1 MGLGKKWFLW
11 SQVVIGMLLVQAFA
25 TGMQILSRIILVE
38 GTFVFALM
46 TYRHLVAALC
56 VAPLAF
62 YFERVSEVNKCN
74 KNVWFWLFC
83 NALAGITGAMGLFYY
98 GLRNTTATYA
108 TNFLNLVP
116 IVTFVLSIL
125 LKLERLNLHTK
136 EGKVKCIGALM
147 CVSGALIT
155 SLYKGKS
162 YYIISHHHTTNDS
175 HTIPHTTHTN
185 WPLGTLMLV
194 GSCFSCSAW
203 FLIQVKLKRIF
214 PYRYWAILLTC
225 LIGAVQSAIIGLCI
239 DTSVGSWTLGWNL
252 QLITII
258 YSGSLATA
266 ATFCLVTWAISL
278 KGATY
283 PSMFNPLT
291 LIFVSL
297 SEAIILCVSITTG
310 TVFFSG
316 PWTMWALGTGLVR
329 LCPGSGLIMILVV
342 FGWSLIGMMLI
353 IFGLYSFLLGNKKE
367 NKSLVHD
374 ENNLEGEGATKMLIK
389 NNNNNVTINHH
400 IIPTGL
406 ELTTIN
412 VVPTTSPKQM
422 IQQK

>member
-83 NALAGITGAMGLFYY
+83 NALAG
-98 GLRNTTATYA
+98 
-108 TNFLNLVP
+108 
-116 IVTFVLSIL
+116 
-125 LKLERLNLHTK
+125 LERLNLDTK
-136 EGKVKCIGALM
+136 GGKVKCIGALM
-147 CVSGALIT
+147 CVGGALTT
-155 SLYKGKS
+155 SLYKGKA
-162 YYIISHHHTTNDS
+162 YYIISHHHHHDHTTNHS
-175 HTIPHTTHTN
+175 HIIPNTTHTN

-194 GSCFSCSAW
+194 GSCFCYSTW
-203 FLIQVKLKRIF
+203 FLIQVKLKQIF
-214 PYRYWAILLTC
+214 PYKYWSTMLTC
-225 LIGAVQSAIIGLCI
+225 LIGALQSAIVGLCL
-239 DTSVGSWTLGWNL
+239 DRSVASWRLGWNL

-266 ATFCLVTWAISL
+266 ATFCLLTWAISI

-297 SEAIILCVSITTG
+297 SEAIILGVAITTG
-310 TVFFSG
+310 T
-316 PWTMWALGTGLVR
+316 
-329 LCPGSGLIMILVV
+329 
-342 FGWSLIGMMLI
+342 LIGMVLI
-353 IFGLYSFLLGNKKE
+353 IFGLYSFLWGNRKE
-367 NKSLVHD
+367 TKSLVHD
-374 ENNLEGEGATKMLIK
+374 ENSLEGEGAIK
-389 NNNNNVTINHH
+389 ITMSASDH
-400 IIPTGL
+400 IPTM
-406 ELTTIN
+406 
-412 VVPTTSPKQM
+412 PTTPKQ
-422 IQQK
+422 

>member
-162 YYIISHHHTTNDS
+162 YYIISHHHTTNHS

-203 FLIQVKLKRIF
+203 FLIQGI
-214 PYRYWAILLTC
+214 
-225 LIGAVQSAIIGLCI
+225 
-239 DTSVGSWTLGWNL
+239 
-252 QLITII
+252 
-258 YSGSLATA
+258 LATA
-266 ATFCLVTWAISL
+266 VNLCLLSWAISVQ
-278 KGATY
+278 GPTY
-283 PSMFNPLT
+283 PPMFNPLA
-291 LIFVSL
+291 LIFVAFL
-297 SEAIILCVSITTG
+297 EALTLGEPITVG
-310 TVFFSG
+310 T
-316 PWTMWALGTGLVR
+316 
-329 LCPGSGLIMILVV
+329 
-342 FGWSLIGMMLI
+342 LIGVVLI
-353 IFGLYSFLLGNKKE
+353 IFGLYSFLWGKRKE
-367 NKSLVHD
+367 MQRV
-374 ENNLEGEGATKMLIK
+374 EGEAA
-389 NNNNNVTINHH
+389 NSSANH
-400 IIPTGL
+400 
-406 ELTTIN
+406 ELN
-412 VVPTTSPKQM
+412 
-422 IQQK
+422 

>member
-83 NALAGITGAMGLFYY
+83 NALAGVTCAMGLFYY
-98 GLRNTTATYA
+98 GLRDTTATYA
-108 TNFLNLVP
+108 TNFLNLIP

-125 LKLERLNLHTK
+125 LKLERLNLDTK
-136 EGKVKCIGALM
+136 GGKVKCIGALM
-147 CVSGALIT
+147 CVGGALTT
-155 SLYKGKS
+155 SLYKGKA
-162 YYIISHHHTTNDS
+162 YYIISHHHHHDHTTNHS
-175 HTIPHTTHTN
+175 HIIPNTTHTN

-194 GSCFSCSAW
+194 GSCFCYSTW
-203 FLIQVKLKRIF
+203 FLIQVKLKQIF
-214 PYRYWAILLTC
+214 PYKYWSTMLTC
-225 LIGAVQSAIIGLCI
+225 LIGALQSAIVGLCL
-239 DTSVGSWTLGWNL
+239 DRSVASWRLGWNL

-266 ATFCLVTWAISL
+266 ATFCLLTWAISI

-297 SEAIILCVSITTG
+297 SEAIILV
-310 TVFFSG
+310 
-316 PWTMWALGTGLVR
+316 
-329 LCPGSGLIMILVV
+329 
-342 FGWSLIGMMLI
+342 
-353 IFGLYSFLLGNKKE
+353 
-367 NKSLVHD
+367 
-374 ENNLEGEGATKMLIK
+374 
-389 NNNNNVTINHH
+389 
-400 IIPTGL
+400 
-406 ELTTIN
+406 
-412 VVPTTSPKQM
+412 
-422 IQQK
+422 

>member
-162 YYIISHHHTTNDS
+162 YYIISHHHTTNHS

-297 SEAIILCVSITTG
+297 SEAIILGVSITTG
-310 TVFFSG
+310 T
-316 PWTMWALGTGLVR
+316 
-329 LCPGSGLIMILVV
+329 
-342 FGWSLIGMMLI
+342 LIGMMLI

-389 NNNNNVTINHH
+389 NNNNNNNVTINHH

-412 VVPTTSPKQM
+412 VVPTTSPKQI

>member
-83 NALAGITGAMGLFYY
+83 NALAG
-98 GLRNTTATYA
+98 
-108 TNFLNLVP
+108 
-116 IVTFVLSIL
+116 
-125 LKLERLNLHTK
+125 LERLNLDTK
-136 EGKVKCIGALM
+136 GGKVKCIGALM
-147 CVSGALIT
+147 CVGGALTT
-155 SLYKGKS
+155 SLYKGKA
-162 YYIISHHHTTNDS
+162 YYIISHHHHHDHTTNHS
-175 HTIPHTTHTN
+175 HIIPNTTHTN

-194 GSCFSCSAW
+194 GSCFCYSTW
-203 FLIQVKLKRIF
+203 FLIQVKLKQIF
-214 PYRYWAILLTC
+214 PYKYWSTMLTC
-225 LIGAVQSAIIGLCI
+225 LIGALQSAIVGLCL
-239 DTSVGSWTLGWNL
+239 DRSVASWRLGWNL

-266 ATFCLVTWAISL
+266 ATFCLLTWAISI

-297 SEAIILCVSITTG
+297 SEAIILGVAITSG
-310 TVFFSG
+310 T
-316 PWTMWALGTGLVR
+316 
-329 LCPGSGLIMILVV
+329 
-342 FGWSLIGMMLI
+342 
-353 IFGLYSFLLGNKKE
+353 KE
-367 NKSLVHD
+367 TKSLVHD
-374 ENNLEGEGATKMLIK
+374 ENSLEGEGAIK
-389 NNNNNVTINHH
+389 ITMSATDH
-400 IIPTGL
+400 IPTM
-406 ELTTIN
+406 
-412 VVPTTSPKQM
+412 PTTPKQ
-422 IQQK
+422 

>member
-83 NALAGITGAMGLFYY
+83 NALAG
-98 GLRNTTATYA
+98 
-108 TNFLNLVP
+108 
-116 IVTFVLSIL
+116 
-125 LKLERLNLHTK
+125 LERLNLNTK
-136 EGKVKCIGALM
+136 GGKVKCIGALM
-147 CVSGALIT
+147 CVGGALTT
-155 SLYKGKS
+155 SLYKGKA
-162 YYIISHHHTTNDS
+162 YYIISHHHHHDHTTNHS
-175 HTIPHTTHTN
+175 HIIPNTTHTN

-194 GSCFSCSAW
+194 GSCFCYSTW
-203 FLIQVKLKRIF
+203 FLIQVKLKQIF
-214 PYRYWAILLTC
+214 PYKYWSTMLTC
-225 LIGAVQSAIIGLCI
+225 LIGALQSAIVGLCL
-239 DTSVGSWTLGWNL
+239 DRSVASWRLGWNL

-266 ATFCLVTWAISL
+266 ATFCLLTWAISI

-297 SEAIILCVSITTG
+297 SEAIILGVAITTG
-310 TVFFSG
+310 T
-316 PWTMWALGTGLVR
+316 
-329 LCPGSGLIMILVV
+329 
-342 FGWSLIGMMLI
+342 
-353 IFGLYSFLLGNKKE
+353 KE
-367 NKSLVHD
+367 TKSLVHD
-374 ENNLEGEGATKMLIK
+374 ENSLEGEGAIK
-389 NNNNNVTINHH
+389 ITMSATDH
-400 IIPTGL
+400 IPTM
-406 ELTTIN
+406 
-412 VVPTTSPKQM
+412 PTTPKQ
-422 IQQK
+422 